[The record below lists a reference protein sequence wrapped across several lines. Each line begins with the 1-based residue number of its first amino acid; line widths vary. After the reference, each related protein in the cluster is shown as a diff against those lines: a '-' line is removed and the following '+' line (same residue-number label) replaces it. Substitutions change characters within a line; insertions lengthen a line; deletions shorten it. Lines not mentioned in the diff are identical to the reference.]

1 MRVRSLVGLFL
12 LALACARAPSPAPR
26 ADWVSPIGR
35 DHPLAGR
42 VFDLRT
48 RSESSEPELLAQAR
62 AARFVL
68 LGESHE
74 NADHHRLQAQVIRA
88 LGADGA
94 GPAVAF
100 EMLRRDQQAALDEA
114 LAGPAPTPDAVRAAT
129 GWDQSGWPDFALY
142 TPVFEAALAARLPLV
157 AADLPREEQAL
168 VASNDPLP
176 ALLRARLG
184 LDEPL
189 PQNVQLALERD
200 LLAAH
205 CDRLPASEL
214 PRMVRVQR
222 ARDAALAQALL
233 DAPGADGAEE
243 EDAPAAGEARGAGR
257 AVLIAGAEHVR
268 LDRGVPRALESLAPG
283 ADRVAVAFLEVDPDE
298 EDLFEDLA
306 TRYGDAPPFDY
317 VWYTPKASDEDY
329 CERIRRK
336 E

>member
-1 MRVRSLVGLFL
+1 MRVLSLVGLLL

-48 RSESSEPELLAQAR
+48 RSESSAPEVLAQAG

-74 NADHHRLQAQVIRA
+74 NADHHRLQAQAIRA

-100 EMLRRDQQAALDEA
+100 EMLRRDQQATLDEA
-114 LAGPAPTPDAVRAAT
+114 LAGPAPTPEGVRAAT

-142 TPVFEAALAARLPLV
+142 APVFEAALAARLPLV
-157 AADLPREEQAL
+157 AADLPREEQTL
-168 VASNDPLP
+168 VASNEPLP

-189 PQNVQLALERD
+189 PEDVQRALERD

-233 DAPGADGAEE
+233 DAPGEDEAED
-243 EDAPAAGEARGAGR
+243 EDAPAADARGAGR

-298 EDLFEDLA
+298 EDPWEDLA
-306 TRYGDAPPFDY
+306 ARYGGTPVFDY